1 MEQKVDELMEAHS
14 GIQAQLNIR
23 NEALINLPKN
33 LAAAIV
39 GNDNEKMPD
48 ENKEINQQAPN
59 KG

>member
-14 GIQAQLNIR
+14 GIQAQLNIM

-39 GNDNEKMPD
+39 GYVNE
-48 ENKEINQQAPN
+48 
-59 KG
+59 